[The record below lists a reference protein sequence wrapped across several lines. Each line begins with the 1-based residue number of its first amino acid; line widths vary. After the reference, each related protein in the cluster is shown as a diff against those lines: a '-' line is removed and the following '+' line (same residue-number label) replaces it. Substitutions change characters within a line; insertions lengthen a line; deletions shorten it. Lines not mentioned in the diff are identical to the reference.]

1 MTIGEFAKDYVD
13 RFSAI
18 WPMTRDQKDDVFR
31 VIVDACSRGDKKD
44 ITSDLDALLLSSAS
58 WSPRNPGAY
67 LRHNLKRYLDMPKR
81 TRDRKPEAIAKEMAQ
96 DDKDFEFYPAF
107 WTGKM
112 KPLYPDYEYEWATK
126 ENLLKK
132 HADDGQ
138 CPREPYLSNT
148 WITLYQEAK
157 QRGTSIAQ
165 LCRER
170 GLDYRNIII

>member
-31 VIVDACSRGDKKD
+31 VIVDACSRGDKKE
-44 ITSDLDALLLSSAS
+44 ITPDLEALLLSSAS

-81 TRDRKPEAIAKEMAQ
+81 TRARRPDEIAKEMKQ
-96 DDKDFEFYPAF
+96 DERDYGFYPTYYTDLF
-107 WTGKM
+107 RK
-112 KPLYPDYEYEWATK
+112 LYPDYRFEWATK